1 MHLNH
6 PETTPQH
13 CSMETLSS
21 TESVLGAK
29 KVCWQP
35 ILCCSKPQMFLSSI
49 HHKTWIQLFY
59 HPHCLPLETLQKN
72 AFLKVLK
79 QIFKYLKALKV
90 YRV

>member
-6 PETTPQH
+6 PETTPQQ
-13 CSMETLSS
+13 CSMEKLSS

-29 KVCWQP
+29 KVRD
-35 ILCCSKPQMFLSSI
+35 CCSKPQMFLSSI

-72 AFLKVLK
+72 AFLKVIK
-79 QIFKYLKALKV
+79 HIFKYLKELKV